1 MSVFDT
7 IAPIY
12 GIFFDFQVRYY
23 SRIIEK
29 VRGDFDISNFS
40 SILDLGCGTGA
51 LCKTLYEKGIE
62 VKGVDVSKMML
73 KQARKKL
80 NGLPI
85 ELININPGQSLPF
98 EDNSFD
104 LSITSYVAHGLKPE
118 ERLKL
123 YKEMKRISKEAVI
136 IYDYNESRA
145 PLTTFIE
152 WLERGD
158 YFNFINV
165 AEKEMLEIFSE
176 VKKINVDTR
185 AAWYIGK

>member
-85 ELININPGQSLPF
+85 ELININPGESLPF

-104 LSITSYVAHGLKPE
+104 LSITSYVAHGLKPD
-118 ERLKL
+118 ERVKL
-123 YKEMKRISKEAVI
+123 YKEMKRISKDAVI
-136 IYDYNESRA
+136 IYDYNENRA
-145 PLTTFIE
+145 PLTSFIE

-176 VKKINVDTR
+176 IKKINVDKR